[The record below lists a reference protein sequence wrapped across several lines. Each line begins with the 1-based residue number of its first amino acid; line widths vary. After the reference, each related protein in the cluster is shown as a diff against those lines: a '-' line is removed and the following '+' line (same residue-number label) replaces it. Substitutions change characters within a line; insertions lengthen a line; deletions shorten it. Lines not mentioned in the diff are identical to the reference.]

1 MDNLIGYLVS
11 AGAIISLLAQLLK
24 RISFPLNDKPKY
36 LITIIAVILVIG
48 VFIYNG
54 TFDVASLDLM
64 ASEIA
69 GIVVSAI
76 AFYEIV
82 IKPIVLVLKKK

>member
-1 MDNLIGYLVS
+1 MDILIGYLVS

-24 RISFPLNDKPKY
+24 RIGLPYNDKPK
-36 LITIIAVILVIG
+36 LMVTIIAVILIVIT
-48 VFIYNG
+48 FITNG
-54 TFDVASLDLM
+54 NFNVTNIDLM
-64 ASEIA
+64 VSEIV

-82 IKPIVLVLKKK
+82 IKPIVVMFKK